1 MNRPYRIALFC
12 GATPLIVGTSI
23 FVLWLFTRWEW
34 LKLAGAG
41 TLVAGALS
49 CLAGV
54 VLLSWSYALARERP
68 ELTHAQAILA
78 TLCGIA
84 LLLVNF
90 PAAAGILYAVEVIE
104 SAYVVEVQNQSAQ
117 PLDSVRVYG
126 GGCDISLGSIQPH
139 GTARRTFWIKGDG
152 TLAIQVRRAS
162 NTAEATVEGYAT
174 NGLGGHSIVSV
185 SPSLSISVREEGPK
199 RVPD

>member
-1 MNRPYRIALFC
+1 MNRAYRIALFC
-12 GATPLIVGTSI
+12 GATPLIVGSSI
-23 FVLWLFTRWEW
+23 FVLWFFARWEW

-49 CLAGV
+49 GLAGV
-54 VLLSWSYALARERP
+54 ALLSWSYAQAREQP

-78 TLCGIA
+78 TLRGLA
-84 LLLVNF
+84 LLFVNF

-104 SAYVVEVQNQSAQ
+104 TAYAVEVQNQSAQ

-126 GGCDISLGSIQPH
+126 GGCDISFGVIPPH
-139 GTARRTFWIKGDG
+139 GAARRTFWIKGDG
-152 TLAIQVRRAS
+152 TLAVQVKRAS
-162 NTAEATVEGYAT
+162 DSAEAIVEGYVT
-174 NGLGGHSIVSV
+174 NGLGGRSVVIV
-185 SPSLSISVREEGPK
+185 SPSLSVSVREEGPK